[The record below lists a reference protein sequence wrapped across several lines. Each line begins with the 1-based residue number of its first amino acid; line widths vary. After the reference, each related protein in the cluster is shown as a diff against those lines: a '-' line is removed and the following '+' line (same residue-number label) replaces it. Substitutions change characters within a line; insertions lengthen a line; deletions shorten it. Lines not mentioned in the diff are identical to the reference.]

1 MHLIFVRPEL
11 QAGSKGSEF
20 IQGYTNAA
28 LPLPKLDFVA
38 VPGKT
43 GAMENWG
50 LLLFDEAR
58 MLTRSVRVSLVVC

>member
-1 MHLIFVRPEL
+1 MTNADHAVL
-11 QAGSKGSEF
+11 QAGSR
-20 IQGYTNAA
+20 GYDLYQQYTDQR
-28 LPLPKLDFVA
+28 LPIPNMDFVA

-58 MLTRSVRVSLVVC
+58 MLADPVR